1 MCMHTKIFNI
11 ISKELIYTANK
22 KSNMQFI
29 IIFFNLN
36 FLKPLTVLKKIQ
48 ANRERLQELYEETPY
63 IFYPG

>member
-1 MCMHTKIFNI
+1 
-11 ISKELIYTANK
+11 
-22 KSNMQFI
+22 MQFI